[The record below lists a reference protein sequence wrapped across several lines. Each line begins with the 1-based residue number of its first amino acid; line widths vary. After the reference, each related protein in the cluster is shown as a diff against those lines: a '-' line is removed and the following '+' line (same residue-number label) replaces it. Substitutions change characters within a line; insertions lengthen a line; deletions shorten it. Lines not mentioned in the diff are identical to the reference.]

1 MINKSNDL
9 NGITVQDVFGNYTTN
24 LTNLG
29 VIQKQF
35 IYQNTTVVPFDTD
48 AWRDYLRYVIIEFA
62 FNGLFLKKT
71 VREVLFGYEDDLIKT
86 VIDTPVYE
94 GGDPTQ
100 NALLQ
105 VIEPLS

>member
-1 MINKSNDL
+1 MINKYDDL
-9 NGITVQDVFGNYTTN
+9 KDVTLQDVFGNYTTN

-35 IYQNTTVVPFDTD
+35 ISQNTTVVPFDTD
-48 AWRDYLRYVIIEFA
+48 AWRDYLRYIVIEFA

-71 VREVLFGYEDDLIKT
+71 VRDVLFGYEDELIQT
-86 VIDTPVYE
+86 VIDTPVYA

-100 NALLQ
+100 NPLLQ